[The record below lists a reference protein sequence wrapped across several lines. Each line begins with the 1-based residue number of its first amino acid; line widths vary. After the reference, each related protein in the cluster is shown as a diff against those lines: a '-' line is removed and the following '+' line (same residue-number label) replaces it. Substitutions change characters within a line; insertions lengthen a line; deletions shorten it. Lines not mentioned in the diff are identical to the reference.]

1 MNIKD
6 IESESF
12 DAWIEGLGKD
22 GVNATI
28 SVTEEL
34 AELAKK
40 EAIIELH
47 KLKRKGVLPK
57 KRKFHMYQDVV
68 IVSSRRYKRME
79 VGGGKE
85 TGTLWHIVNDG
96 TYRTNATHFMDNV
109 VNRIDAVAEAVW
121 NKAGRKLE

>member
-40 EAIIELH
+40 EAIIELQ
-47 KLKRKGVLPK
+47 KLKRKGVLPR

-109 VNRIDAVAEAVW
+109 VNRIDAVAEAAW
-121 NKAGRKLE
+121 QKAGRKLE

>member
-1 MNIKD
+1 MNIRD
-6 IESESF
+6 TESEDF
-12 DAWIEGLGKD
+12 NAWIEGIGKD
-22 GVNATI
+22 GINATI
-28 SVTEEL
+28 VVAEEL
-34 AELAKK
+34 AGLAKK

-47 KLKRKGVLPK
+47 KLKRRGVLPK
-57 KRKFHMYQDVV
+57 KRKLHMFQDVV
-68 IVSSRRYKRME
+68 VVSSPRYKRME

-109 VNRIDAVAEAVW
+109 VSKIDAVAEAVW

>member
-40 EAIIELH
+40 EAIIELQ
-47 KLKRKGVLPK
+47 KLKRKGVLPR

-96 TYRTNATHFMDNV
+96 TYRTNATHFMDTV
-109 VNRIDAVAEAVW
+109 VNRIDAVAEAAW
-121 NKAGRKLE
+121 QKAGRKLE